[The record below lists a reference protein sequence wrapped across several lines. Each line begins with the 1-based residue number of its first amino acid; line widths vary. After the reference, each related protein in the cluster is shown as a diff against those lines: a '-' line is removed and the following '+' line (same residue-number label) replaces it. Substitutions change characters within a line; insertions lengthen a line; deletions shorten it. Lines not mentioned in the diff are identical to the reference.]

1 MAPAPP
7 LHAAGPVLGGP
18 CSACSC
24 SSAKGYG
31 YDRSLLRFVTIV
43 GAYLPLNGRKAL
55 MTTLPSVACS
65 HLRLL
70 FPFWSFLQ
78 DPTAELQAGVKTKGL
93 QRGKVK
99 GYSQYPRGSEARGAS
114 EGSSRQGPCL

>member
-1 MAPAPP
+1 
-7 LHAAGPVLGGP
+7 
-18 CSACSC
+18 
-24 SSAKGYG
+24 
-31 YDRSLLRFVTIV
+31 
-43 GAYLPLNGRKAL
+43 

-65 HLRLL
+65 HLRLS

-78 DPTAELQAGVKTKGL
+78 DPTAELQAGVKTEGL
-93 QRGKVK
+93 PRGKVK

>member
-7 LHAAGPVLGGP
+7 LHAGGRVHGGP

-65 HLRLL
+65 HLRLS

-78 DPTAELQAGVKTKGL
+78 DPTAELQAGVKTEGL

-99 GYSQYPRGSEARGAS
+99 GYSQYPRGSEARGES